1 MGEKEV
7 KILILCDKGINR
19 SHTLASRLKWVGD
32 GHDILT
38 AGIET
43 NDPETLHMLAEWAD
57 RIILT
62 DEGQWNVIPHVVMGD
77 YDYKTEVWNIGP
89 DKYPRPYNKEL
100 LAIVTKLIADHP
112 EYSQKATG

>member
-1 MGEKEV
+1 M

-43 NDPETLHMLAEWAD
+43 NDEDTLLMLQRWAD
-57 RIILT
+57 VIIITDPDQEMALT
-62 DEGQWNVIPHVVMGD
+62 HPYMFKCQL
-77 YDYKTEVWNIGP
+77 WNIGP

-112 EYSQKATG
+112 EYSQKATE